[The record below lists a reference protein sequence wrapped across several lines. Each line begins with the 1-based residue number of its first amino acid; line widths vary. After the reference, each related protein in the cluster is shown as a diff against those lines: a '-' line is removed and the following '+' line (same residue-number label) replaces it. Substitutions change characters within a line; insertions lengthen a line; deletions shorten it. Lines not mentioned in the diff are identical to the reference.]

1 MAEEETDLEAAK
13 TAHAEAAAE
22 FAEFDESIPLDNDSR
37 ENEEKSPAEEELEK
51 LMEQVRNLKFYVT
64 KNVCLFIYAFPFSI
78 AYPLK
83 TLWCDFKYSFKKLD
97 YTNKLGL
104 SIIIKI
110 FARLL

>member
-51 LMEQVRNLKFYVT
+51 LMEQVRNLKFTSLIIFVFLC
-64 KNVCLFIYAFPFSI
+64 VLFLFTVA
-78 AYPLK
+78 
-83 TLWCDFKYSFKKLD
+83 
-97 YTNKLGL
+97 
-104 SIIIKI
+104 
-110 FARLL
+110 